1 MRQGYESSPF
11 QNNGHGLKDELFGDG
26 SVDSDDSSPTRSKSP
41 SLAYFGDKKRNPKR
55 KRRSK
60 SDEKELIKSENG
72 DRTRKESKKSVNNEA
87 KLALVSFGGKSDSD
101 ENVC

>member
-11 QNNGHGLKDELFGDG
+11 QNNGHGLKDELFDDR

-41 SLAYFGDKKRNPKR
+41 SLAYFGDKKRNPKL

-60 SDEKELIKSENG
+60 SDEKDLIKSEDG
-72 DRTRKESKKSVNNEA
+72 DEKRKKSVNNEA
-87 KLALVSFGGKSDSD
+87 KQVSVSFGGKSDSD
-101 ENVC
+101 ENAG